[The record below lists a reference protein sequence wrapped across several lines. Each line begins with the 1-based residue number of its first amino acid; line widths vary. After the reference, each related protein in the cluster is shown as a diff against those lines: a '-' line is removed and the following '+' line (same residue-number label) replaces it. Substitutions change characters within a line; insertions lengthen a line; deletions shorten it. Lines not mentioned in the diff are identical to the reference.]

1 MGRFITLPS
10 SHAPFSK
17 RCNFL
22 FPYHFDRDYLVK
34 YMPLY
39 ALVNCPNF
47 SLFFPIGFSRGMTL
61 RYCRQLHWPKIL
73 GLRGIFSYLVKL
85 SHCLPS
91 RFIAILING
100 THLSL
105 EKIQCHL
112 WSPLINL
119 VIRSNFVRNFILHL
133 TDASFRDCVKKRQQ
147 LGMTSELYCNAWK
160 FLVVNELV
168 QTLVFSQCSMTWN
181 CHGESS
187 NNDDIIGKW
196 SAAGRDWEMQ

>member
-1 MGRFITLPS
+1 MHLLIVQIF
-10 SHAPFSK
+10 H
-17 RCNFL
+17 
-22 FPYHFDRDYLVK
+22 
-34 YMPLY
+34 
-39 ALVNCPNF
+39 
-47 SLFFPIGFSRGMTL
+47 FFPNWFFARDDPAL
-61 RYCRQLHWPKIL
+61 LQLHWPKIL

-85 SHCLPS
+85 SHCWLCPLVLLPFWS
-91 RFIAILING
+91 MAHI
-100 THLSL
+100 SL

-119 VIRSNFVRNFILHL
+119 VIRSNFLWNFILHL